1 MHLIH
6 QIHRWHLAC
15 LLAVGWLSAIAV
27 TPGIPVVPAYWAAQ
41 GTPSGTGNHPLG
53 QGGPYT
59 VGYRG
64 YIRGIYG
71 IYGGTGTV
79 YGVGT
84 TVVQVVYTQ

>member
-1 MHLIH
+1 M
-6 QIHRWHLAC
+6 HRWYLVAM
-15 LLAVGWLSAIAV
+15 LAVGWLSAIAS

-64 YIRGIYG
+64 YIRCIQGD
-71 IYGGTGTV
+71 TTV
-79 YGVGT
+79 Y
-84 TVVQVVYTQ
+84 TVVLVQYTGWVLQ